1 MYLSFWKYETVS
13 HISFIIS
20 DNSIKTL
27 DKKCNKSQINEIS
40 SVGNISVKVIRNDE
54 AVKYRGPI

>member
-40 SVGNISVKVIRNDE
+40 SVGSISVTRNDE
-54 AVKYRGPI
+54 TVKYKGLI